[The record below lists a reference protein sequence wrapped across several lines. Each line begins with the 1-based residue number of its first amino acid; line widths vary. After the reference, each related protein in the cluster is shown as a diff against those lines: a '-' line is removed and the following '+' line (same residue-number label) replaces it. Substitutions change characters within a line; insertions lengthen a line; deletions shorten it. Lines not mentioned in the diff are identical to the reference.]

1 MRPTRLSPCRDGK
14 RHKPINAENM
24 PRTSTNIFRRARRA
38 KTRPQAQI
46 FIGGN
51 GAANGCG
58 TNANAPPSR
67 KPYFKHGGGKAS
79 KAQNRQTNA
88 AEDKTDNSRKPA
100 GRCVDAKAK
109 YTIKYGKTKTDIA
122 SRRIARRAQ
131 FICVLIGRGVDDINA
146 QAETA
151 TGK

>member
-1 MRPTRLSPCRDGK
+1 M
-14 RHKPINAENM
+14 RHKRE
-24 PRTSTNIFRRARRA
+24 
-38 KTRPQAQI
+38 RPAIAQ
-46 FIGGN
+46 
-51 GAANGCG
+51 
-58 TNANAPPSR
+58 
-67 KPYFKHGGGKAS
+67 PYFKHGGGKSS

-100 GRCVDAKAK
+100 GKCANAKAK
-109 YTIKYGKTKTDIA
+109 IYVKYGKTKTDIA

-131 FICVLIGRGVDDINA
+131 FVCVLIGRGVDDINA